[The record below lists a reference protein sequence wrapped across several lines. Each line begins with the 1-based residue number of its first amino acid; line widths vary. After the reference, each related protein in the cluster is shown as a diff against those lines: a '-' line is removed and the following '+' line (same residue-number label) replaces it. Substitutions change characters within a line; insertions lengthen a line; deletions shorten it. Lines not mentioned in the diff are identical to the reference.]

1 MVHSSSSSSSSTHL
15 LPLPSLPPLYALY
28 TLYTLESLHTLYT
41 LYTLYTLCTQC
52 VQCVHHVYSVQCV
65 QCAQCVQCV
74 QNAQSAQNVQC
85 VQCAQCVYSV
95 YSLAMGPQYS
105 GFVLFAL
112 PLLHEPMN
120 CRLRTFELNCL
131 TAYCFFSQPNCVLF
145 NCPVTV
151 GTVQSPFPF
160 DMKAV
165 EQREDHMW
173 GSCSNGSANRT
184 SMQALALA
192 GCTSMAIKTLTRNT
206 KSMWKFEQLFIFT
219 TNCHKLRIASYQN
232 WFLMYTILRTASCEL
247 PKLTSRN
254 YCANC
259 EHANIFNDF

>member
-151 GTVQSPFPF
+151 GTTTIEHGNP
-160 DMKAV
+160 AV
-165 EQREDHMW
+165 SVLHEGSVTKGRSYVRPLQHKTRPGHP
-173 GSCSNGSANRT
+173 GSCLGRPRIH
-184 SMQALALA
+184 
-192 GCTSMAIKTLTRNT
+192 GTR
-206 KSMWKFEQLFIFT
+206 
-219 TNCHKLRIASYQN
+219 A
-232 WFLMYTILRTASCEL
+232 
-247 PKLTSRN
+247 
-254 YCANC
+254 
-259 EHANIFNDF
+259 